1 MSNSIDTILELLT
14 SDKDKVTDLKEILI
28 NILESQN
35 VKTSQSAMIEETG
48 SNIRLQ
54 QKINLIKAMIPLL
67 SSKNVEYAQFIIK
80 LLTMMS
86 VLQNLKYTQN

>member
-67 SSKNVEYAQFIIK
+67 SSKNAEYAQFIIK

>member
-28 NILESQN
+28 KILGSQN

-67 SSKNVEYAQFIIK
+67 SSKNAEYAQFIIK